1 MVDGEKGNGKFANQV
16 PKQYSYG
23 TSGNMSFGKKNSKQG
38 SAFQEEMNMIFD
50 EEHGNDI
57 NKRKAT
63 MKMYF
68 KGN

>member
-1 MVDGEKGNGKFANQV
+1 MVDGEKGSGVAYQV

-38 SAFQEEMNMIFD
+38 SAVHEEMNMIFD

-57 NKRKAT
+57 NKRK
-63 MKMYF
+63 
-68 KGN
+68 